1 MTLITSEQIPS
12 DEQVAPQPDVERL
25 YAAHAERLRRYL
37 FLKTGEAELSA
48 DLVQECFARIVAQE
62 DELPPD
68 NVLAYLYAIAN
79 RLLID
84 HRRNHH
90 QSHTDAVSDDLLENV
105 PDLRTAP
112 DVHVHV
118 RRQLARLAATLA
130 ELPVRTRQIFQL
142 CRVEGLSH
150 AEAARYLDISPSS
163 VQKHLA
169 MALEL
174 MRERLGDDP

>member
-1 MTLITSEQIPS
+1 M
-12 DEQVAPQPDVERL
+12 APQPDVERL

-62 DELPPD
+62 DELPSD

-90 QSHTDAVSDDLLENV
+90 QSHTDAVSDDLLENMR
-105 PDLRTAP
+105 DLRTAP

-169 MALEL
+169 MALDL

>member
-1 MTLITSEQIPS
+1 M
-12 DEQVAPQPDVERL
+12 APQPDVARL
-25 YAAHAERLRRYL
+25 YAAYAERLRRYL

-48 DLVQECFARIVAQE
+48 DLVQECFARLVAQE
-62 DELPPD
+62 DELPSD
-68 NVLAYLYAIAN
+68 NALAYLYAIAN

-90 QSHTDAVSDDLLENV
+90 QARTEVASDELLQSV
-105 PDLRTAP
+105 RDLRTAP

-130 ELPVRTRQIFQL
+130 ELPLRTRQIFQL
-142 CRVEGLSH
+142 CRVEGLSYQD
-150 AEAARYLDISPSS
+150 AARYLDISPSS

>member
-1 MTLITSEQIPS
+1 M
-12 DEQVAPQPDVERL
+12 APQPDVERL

-48 DLVQECFARIVAQE
+48 DLVQDCFARLLAHQE
-62 DELPPD
+62 DIPSD
-68 NVLAYLYAIAN
+68 GSALAYLYAIVN

-90 QSHTDAVSDDLLENV
+90 QSRTDMAADDLLEGV
-105 PDLRTAP
+105 RDPRAAP
-112 DVHVHV
+112 DVHAHV

-130 ELPVRTRQIFQL
+130 ELPPRTRQIFRL

-174 MRERLGDDP
+174 MRERLGRDP